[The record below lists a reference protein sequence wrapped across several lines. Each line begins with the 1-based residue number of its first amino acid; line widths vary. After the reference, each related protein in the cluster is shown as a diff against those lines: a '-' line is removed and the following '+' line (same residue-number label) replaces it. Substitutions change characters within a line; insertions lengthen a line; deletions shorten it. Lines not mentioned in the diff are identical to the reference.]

1 MDIQVM
7 NSNWKIF
14 LDEVTKDKELSVN
27 SMRILLNL
35 PDPEDYSSLIYSG
48 LESLNKYLIES
59 IREKYYREPTDE
71 LLDERFSK
79 HKTELFKSELY
90 KSLEIKEGGNDK
102 LDKLYQ
108 KLREE
113 YTKYC
118 NRSSAFA
125 YENAVRKATSR
136 IWICQTWLPGT
147 ERDAGEITKRE
158 VANTRILL
166 LSFKVDLD
174 STPPIYSPIYARIS
188 GRKLNPEGAQ
198 LYSARSVK
206 PFFEEQVKYSKQGV
220 DVSNIIRFSYGHYPG
235 WIAIIDDFVFC
246 GFTPVD
252 LESHNKDFLFHKY
265 SIGTSEGKFW
275 EKQFELLWK
284 EYSHPFEQEKQY
296 NPKLNFG

>member
-1 MDIQVM
+1 M
-7 NSNWKIF
+7 NSNWEIF
-14 LDEVTKDKELSVN
+14 LDEIAKDRILSIFC
-27 SMRILLNL
+27 MRILLNL
-35 PDPEDYSSLIYSG
+35 PDPEDYCSLINSNDF
-48 LESLNKYLIES
+48 ESLNKYVIDSVRKKCHKGS
-59 IREKYYREPTDE
+59 IYE
-71 LLDERFSK
+71 LTEERFSK
-79 HKTELFKSELY
+79 HKSELFKSDLY
-90 KSLEIKEGGNDK
+90 KSFEIKGDGNDK

-108 KLREE
+108 ALKSE
-113 YTKYC
+113 YINYG

-125 YENAVRKATSR
+125 YENAIRKATSK

-147 ERDAGEITKRE
+147 ERDAREIIKRE
-158 VANTRILL
+158 VANTRLLL

-174 STPPIYSPIYARIS
+174 STPPICSPIYARIS
-188 GRKLNPEGAQ
+188 GRKLNPADAQ

-206 PFFEEQVKYSKQGV
+206 PFFEEQDKYSKQGV

-252 LESHNKDFLFHKY
+252 LESHSEDFLFHKY
-265 SIGTSEGKFW
+265 SIDSSEGKFW